1 MYSIYV
7 RNVFDKFGVEFFV
20 LCLMSDNRDIE
31 YDKAK
36 GITTI
41 SLILGM
47 KKTNYLIMSI
57 LIGILVYIIL
67 QPSTTTIW
75 TPESKLALFISVLI
89 TTTTLFLLKKNTK
102 VKKATLM
109 IDSNLL
115 IHGLLLPLISYL

>member
-1 MYSIYV
+1 
-7 RNVFDKFGVEFFV
+7 
-20 LCLMSDNRDIE
+20 MSDNRDIE

-102 VKKATLM
+102 VKKATLI